1 MLNYDQISQHSDDSI
16 VFIYDDD
23 DDDQIESYIIEP
35 PFPAIINNND
45 KQDDDLINI
54 SNAKMFEDVLKDFDR
69 IQIMMGKQTT
79 SVNQDCIYG
88 SVKCRI
94 GCKKI
99 VQQLTKKLN
108 SIQNVIY
115 FCSFIKFHFIC
126 LSIMQVIVS
135 KSFTFS
141 LTTTRS
147 MKNYGLTNGM
157 FNYLKRTSSYSRLLN
172 QKKSI

>member
-54 SNAKMFEDVLKDFDR
+54 SNAKMFEDVLKDFDK

-108 SIQNVIY
+108 SIQN
-115 FCSFIKFHFIC
+115 
-126 LSIMQVIVS
+126 VIVS